1 MKAVLHK
8 RDSKIFNRNGSI
20 IIDNKNKVKL
30 NEIEWNK
37 HIISEM
43 KRFESKIVKQ
53 IPFNKDIEKE
63 LQYLKN
69 TNSPLTNYLNKNK
82 TLINSDIIN
91 ELDQSKF
98 QNKFL
103 N

>member
-43 KRFESKIVKQ
+43 KRFESKIIK
-53 IPFNKDIEKE
+53 
-63 LQYLKN
+63 
-69 TNSPLTNYLNKNK
+69 
-82 TLINSDIIN
+82 
-91 ELDQSKF
+91 
-98 QNKFL
+98 
-103 N
+103 

>member
-1 MKAVLHK
+1 MIKKGTFEVLNQFSIWKSRKSFADIYNKEMKAVLHK

-43 KRFESKIVKQ
+43 KRFESKIIK
-53 IPFNKDIEKE
+53 
-63 LQYLKN
+63 
-69 TNSPLTNYLNKNK
+69 
-82 TLINSDIIN
+82 
-91 ELDQSKF
+91 
-98 QNKFL
+98 
-103 N
+103 